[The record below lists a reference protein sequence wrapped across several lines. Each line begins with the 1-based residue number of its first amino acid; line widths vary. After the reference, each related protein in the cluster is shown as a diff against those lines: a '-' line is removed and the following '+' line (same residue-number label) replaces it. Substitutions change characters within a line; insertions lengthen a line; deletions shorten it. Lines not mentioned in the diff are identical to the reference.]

1 MADITFYEKYEPRVL
16 IASKCSDD
24 SLSRLCFYCLWS
36 EVYGLAEGISAV
48 DAFKE
53 DLLFDID
60 YDVIVMSDNFMMGM
74 NNAASAKEL
83 RDLGYKGY
91 ILCSTDDNRPAN
103 IKNYIDQGANKVV
116 SNILEWNEVHA
127 VRWGKYFFSDTFNS
141 RCFGAQQLIR
151 AIDPHSFSCCPLSDF
166 ASYIQRQDADNNNQ
180 SVK

>member
-36 EVYGLAEGISAV
+36 EVYGPAEGISAV

-53 DLLFDID
+53 DLLCNID
-60 YDVIVMSDNFMMGM
+60 YDAIVMSDNFLVGM
-74 NNAASAKEL
+74 NNADSVKEL

-116 SNILEWNEVHA
+116 SNSLEWNEVHA
-127 VRWGKYFFSDTFNS
+127 VRWGKYFL
-141 RCFGAQQLIR
+141 CF
-151 AIDPHSFSCCPLSDF
+151 F
-166 ASYIQRQDADNNNQ
+166 
-180 SVK
+180 